1 VIFRPAGLA
10 KSRRFPYTVRMSAT
24 ANTERANR
32 RLRRLDALLGVPLVN
47 ALSLARRPPEAA
59 APDLPAPGRIAVL
72 CFGAIGD
79 TLLATTLLRAL
90 AALYPN
96 AEIRLLA
103 SDGNAQ
109 VLPLLG
115 PRFKTAAFPIRS
127 VWAMARH
134 LRALRPD
141 LLIDTTQW
149 ARVGALV
156 TLLSGVRHT
165 IGFDTPGQ
173 RRGAAYAF
181 PVRHRNDCHETEN
194 FLALARV
201 IDPAATASPGL
212 FLPDEPPP
220 GLDVGSLPPSDN
232 IVYLHA
238 FASGVAAGLKKWTDE
253 RWRDVALACLAA
265 GHAVCFTGG
274 PADAGAADIFLRR
287 HIPADMLRDGRAR
300 SLAGTLGLSELAWLL
315 RRGAGAVSVNTGF
328 AHLAALCGMPV
339 VDLHGPTNPLR
350 WGAVGPKVISL
361 TAPGEDTAY
370 LHLGFEIPPGAAPT
384 LHRLGAEDALNALR
398 RLGLTL

>member
-1 VIFRPAGLA
+1 
-10 KSRRFPYTVRMSAT
+10 MSGT

-32 RLRRLDALLGVPLVN
+32 WLRRLDALIGVPLVN
-47 ALSLARRPPEAA
+47 ALSLTREPPGTVAA
-59 APDLPAPGRIAVL
+59 SALPSPRSIAVL

-79 TLLATTLLRAL
+79 TLLATALLRAL
-90 AALYPN
+90 AAMYPN
-96 AEIRLLA
+96 AEIRILA
-103 SDGNAQ
+103 SGANAQ
-109 VLPLLG
+109 ALPLLG

-134 LRALRPD
+134 LRELRPD

-156 TLLSGVRHT
+156 TLLSGVPRT

-194 FLALARV
+194 FLALARA

-220 GLDVGSLPPSDN
+220 GLDLGKLPPPDK

-238 FASGVAAGLKKWTDE
+238 FASGVAADLKKWTDE
-253 RWRDVALACLAA
+253 HWRDVALACLAA
-265 GHAVCFTGG
+265 GYAVCFTGG
-274 PADAGAADIFLRR
+274 SADAGAADVFLRG
-287 HIPADMLRDGRAR
+287 HIPADVLRNGMAR
-300 SLAGTLGLSELAWLL
+300 SLAGTLSLSELAWLL

-328 AHLAALCGMPV
+328 AHLAALCGIPV

-361 TAPGEDTAY
+361 LAPGKDTAC
-370 LHLGFEIPPGAAPT
+370 LNLGFEVPAGAAPT
-384 LHRLGAEDALNALR
+384 LHRLGAEDVLAALR
-398 RLGLTL
+398 RLGLTV

>member
-1 VIFRPAGLA
+1 
-10 KSRRFPYTVRMSAT
+10 MSGT
-24 ANTERANR
+24 ANTERDNR
-32 RLRRLDALLGVPLVN
+32 WLRRLDALIGVPLVN
-47 ALSLARRPPEAA
+47 ALSLTRGRPGTVAA
-59 APDLPAPGRIAVL
+59 SALPSPRSIAVL

-90 AALYPN
+90 AAMYPN
-96 AEIRLLA
+96 AEIRVLA
-103 SDGNAQ
+103 SRANGQA
-109 VLPLLG
+109 LPLLG

-134 LRALRPD
+134 LRELRPD

-181 PVRHRNDCHETEN
+181 PVRHRSDCHETEN
-194 FLALARV
+194 FLALARA
-201 IDPAATASPGL
+201 IDPAVTASPGL

-220 GLDVGSLPPSDN
+220 ELDLGKLPPPGK

-238 FASGVAAGLKKWTDE
+238 FASGATAELRSWTDE

-265 GHAVCFTGG
+265 GYAVCFTGG
-274 PADAGAADIFLRR
+274 SADAGAADVFLRR
-287 HIPADMLRDGRAR
+287 HIPADVLRSGMAR
-300 SLAGTLGLSELAWLL
+300 SLAGTLSLGELAWLL

-328 AHLAALCGMPV
+328 AHLAALCGIPV
-339 VDLHGPTNPLR
+339 VVLHGPTNPLR
-350 WGAVGPKVISL
+350 WGAVGPRVISL
-361 TAPGEDTAY
+361 LAPGKDTAY
-370 LHLGFEIPPGAAPT
+370 LNLGFEVPAGAAPT
-384 LHRLGAEDALNALR
+384 LHRLGAEDALAALR
-398 RLGLTL
+398 RLGLAV

>member
-1 VIFRPAGLA
+1 MPG
-10 KSRRFPYTVRMSAT
+10 T

-32 RLRRLDALLGVPLVN
+32 RLRRLDALIGVPLVN
-47 ALSLARRPPEAA
+47 ALSLMRKPPAA
-59 APDLPAPGRIAVL
+59 SAASALPAPRNIAVL

-90 AALYPN
+90 AAMYPN
-96 AEIRLLA
+96 AEIRVLA
-103 SDGNAQ
+103 SDANAQ
-109 VLPLLG
+109 ALPLLG
-115 PRFKTAAFPIRS
+115 PRFKAAAFPIRS

-134 LRALRPD
+134 LRVLRPD

-181 PVRHRNDCHETEN
+181 PVRHRSDCHETEN
-194 FLALARV
+194 FLALARAV
-201 IDPAATASPGL
+201 NPAVTASPEL
-212 FLPDEPPP
+212 FLPDDPPP
-220 GLDVGSLPPSDN
+220 GLDLGGLPPLDK

-238 FASGVAAGLKKWTDE
+238 FASGVASALKTWADE

-265 GHAVCFTGG
+265 GYAVCFTGG

-287 HIPADMLRDGRAR
+287 HIPADILLNGMAR
-300 SLAGTLGLSELAWLL
+300 SLAGTLDLRGLAWLL

-328 AHLAALCGMPV
+328 VHLAALCGIPV

-350 WGAVGPKVISL
+350 WGAVGPKVVSL
-361 TAPGEDTAY
+361 LAPGGDTAC
-370 LHLGFEIPPGAAPT
+370 LNLGFEIPAGAVPT
-384 LHRLGAEDALNALR
+384 LHRLGAEDALGALR
-398 RLGLTL
+398 RLGLAV